1 MVCTLTSLLTNPI
14 SFSSSREFQATLELK
29 DLLESKEYQVNQDP
43 LDPKE
48 SL

>member
-1 MVCTLTSLLTNPI
+1 MCTLTSLLTNPI

-29 DLLESKEYQVNQDP
+29 DLLESEEEEVIQD
-43 LDPKE
+43 LKDPKE